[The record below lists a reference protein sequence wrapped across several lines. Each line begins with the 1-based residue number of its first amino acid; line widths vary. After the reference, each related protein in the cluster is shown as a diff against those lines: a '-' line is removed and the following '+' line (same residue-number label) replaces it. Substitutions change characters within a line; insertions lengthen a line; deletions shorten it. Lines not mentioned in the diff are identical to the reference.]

1 MSFTG
6 LRSGRVTRSGYG
18 EVFAVATY
26 AAGSMFWFI
35 WKKFSGS

>member
-6 LRSGRVTRSGYG
+6 LRSGPVTRLGDG
-18 EVFAVATY
+18 EAFAVPTY